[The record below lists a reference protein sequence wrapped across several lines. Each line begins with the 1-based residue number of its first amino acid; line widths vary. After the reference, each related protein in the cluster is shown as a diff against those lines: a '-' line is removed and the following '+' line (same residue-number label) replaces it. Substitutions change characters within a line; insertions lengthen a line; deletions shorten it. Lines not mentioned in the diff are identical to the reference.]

1 MGEGGIFEIDTERF
15 NAAAYP
21 YKGGIWHWRVYDKT
35 TGMVYAE
42 ERRRHGREDTIRDM
56 LYFLKK
62 NYPDVSL
69 PSIFGGKPKALYK
82 RGHRGLRESG
92 GARTSSVGSTC
103 SVAHVPRLPS
113 LIIRFYTAV

>member
-1 MGEGGIFEIDTERF
+1 MTPRQILGAMSEGEVFEIDTERF

-35 TGMVYAE
+35 TGMVYVE
-42 ERRRHGREDTIRDM
+42 EKQRHGREDTIKNL

-69 PSIFGGKPKALYK
+69 PSIFGGEPKAL
-82 RGHRGLRESG
+82 
-92 GARTSSVGSTC
+92 
-103 SVAHVPRLPS
+103 
-113 LIIRFYTAV
+113 